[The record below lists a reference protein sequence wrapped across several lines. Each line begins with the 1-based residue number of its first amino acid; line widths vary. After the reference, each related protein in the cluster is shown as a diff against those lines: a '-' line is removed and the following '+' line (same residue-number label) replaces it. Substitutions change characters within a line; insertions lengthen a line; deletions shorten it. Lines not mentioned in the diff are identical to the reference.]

1 MEEKVTNHEPEIK
14 VVEVGTMPASP
25 APEPKQMHIDDLLIK
40 VNGSLGAI
48 IGKLY
53 EFLPTDLA
61 NRFANDIGMNMSD
74 IRIVIEAVIKD
85 RKRIEQEKKPEEQL
99 IPNLQLVEE
108 PVPEKEG
115 EPDGSAADSE

>member
-1 MEEKVTNHEPEIK
+1 MANEPEIK
-14 VVEVGTMPASP
+14 FEEVGTVPIP
-25 APEPKQMHIDDLLIK
+25 QEQQMHIDEVLIK
-40 VNGSLGAI
+40 VNGNLGII

-74 IRIVIEAVIKD
+74 IRIIIEAVIKD

-99 IPNLQLVEE
+99 VPDIQIVEE
-108 PVPEKEG
+108 HVQEKEG

>member
-1 MEEKVTNHEPEIK
+1 MANEPEIK
-14 VVEVGTMPASP
+14 FEEVGTVPIP
-25 APEPKQMHIDDLLIK
+25 PERQMHIDDLLIK
-40 VNGSLGAI
+40 VNGNLGAI

-74 IRIVIEAVIKD
+74 IRTVIEAVIKD

-99 IPNLQLVEE
+99 IPDLQMVEE
-108 PVPEKEG
+108 PVQEKEG

>member
-1 MEEKVTNHEPEIK
+1 MEHEPEVKIE
-14 VVEVGTMPASP
+14 EVGTIP
-25 APEPKQMHIDDLLIK
+25 APEPKQMHIDEVLIK
-40 VNGSLGAI
+40 VNGNLGGI

-74 IRIVIEAVIKD
+74 IRIIIEAVIKD
-85 RKRIEQEKKPEEQL
+85 RNRIEQEHKQEQL
-99 IPNLQLVEE
+99 IPDIQIVEE

-115 EPDGSAADSE
+115 EPDGSEADSE

>member
-1 MEEKVTNHEPEIK
+1 MANEPEIK
-14 VVEVGTMPASP
+14 IEEVGTVPIP
-25 APEPKQMHIDDLLIK
+25 QERQMHIDDLLIK
-40 VNGSLGAI
+40 VNGNLGGI

-74 IRIVIEAVIKD
+74 IRIIIEAVIKD
-85 RKRIEQEKKPEEQL
+85 RKRIEQEQKQEEQL
-99 IPNLQLVEE
+99 VPDIQIVEE

-115 EPDGSAADSE
+115 ELNGSATDSE